1 MAASSFG
8 FLVTL
13 IQVNIG
19 LTPISS
25 KFLNLMYRK
34 FLENS
39 GHKLEAARLFEA
51 EEREIKMISKKA
63 WGKRK
68 VIKKKKLLDTP
79 YESNIF

>member
-1 MAASSFG
+1 
-8 FLVTL
+8 
-13 IQVNIG
+13 
-19 LTPISS
+19 
-25 KFLNLMYRK
+25 MYLK

-51 EEREIKMISKKA
+51 EEREFKMISKKA

-68 VIKKKKLLDTP
+68 VIKKKTLLDTP